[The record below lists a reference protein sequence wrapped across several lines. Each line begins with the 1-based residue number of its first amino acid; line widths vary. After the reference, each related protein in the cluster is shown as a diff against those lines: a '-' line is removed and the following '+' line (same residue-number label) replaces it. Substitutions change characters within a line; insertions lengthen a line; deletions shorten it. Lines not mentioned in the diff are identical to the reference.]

1 MWMATVVTV
10 TILVPMKRRKFYG
23 NPIEFCTNWCRISTI
38 HSAHGNDRK
47 MGRSTGMR
55 VMKHPTK
62 TSFLHVHLATCPQK
76 KSIDLRHNS
85 SLGLSGLS
93 SFFSH
98 QVRFQNDFRT
108 AVAPKWPATPLPV
121 GFPTPAGW
129 RTWSSEGSDTSHRYL
144 YYVWRWWK
152 LGLPHYCS
160 KFQNFWSI
168 KNLFFGSYTSL
179 SLIWFPLIF
188 TDRSTNS
195 TIWQTN
201 MTGRLYPIV
210 RFSNPPIPQSGQFMF
225 DYRRVHSLISYYP
238 LSSFIFHSNSINIS
252 FIQPMDFTLDFSVTH
267 RSNFSDLRLLS
278 AHELITHLLIN
289 SMQGTRQLN
298 TVSRAMFSE

>member
-1 MWMATVVTV
+1 
-10 TILVPMKRRKFYG
+10 
-23 NPIEFCTNWCRISTI
+23 
-38 HSAHGNDRK
+38 
-47 MGRSTGMR
+47 
-55 VMKHPTK
+55 MKHPTK
-62 TSFLHVHLATCPQK
+62 TSSLHVHLATCPQK

-93 SFFSH
+93 SFFPTKWDSKTIFAPPLRQSDPPLLSELAFQLLQGEGLEAQRVVI
-98 QVRFQNDFRT
+98 QVIDIYSMFGDDEHWVYHIIVLSFKIFGQ
-108 AVAPKWPATPLPV
+108 
-121 GFPTPAGW
+121 
-129 RTWSSEGSDTSHRYL
+129 
-144 YYVWRWWK
+144 
-152 LGLPHYCS
+152 S
-160 KFQNFWSI
+160 KI
-168 KNLFFGSYTSL
+168 YFFGSYTSL

-225 DYRRVHSLISYYP
+225 EYRRVHSLISYYP

-252 FIQPMDFTLDFSVTH
+252 FIQPMDFTLNFSVTH

-298 TVSRAMFSE
+298 TVSRAMF

>member
-1 MWMATVVTV
+1 
-10 TILVPMKRRKFYG
+10 
-23 NPIEFCTNWCRISTI
+23 
-38 HSAHGNDRK
+38 
-47 MGRSTGMR
+47 
-55 VMKHPTK
+55 MKHPTK

-76 KSIDLRHNS
+76 NPSIWDTIHLLVYPVYH
-85 SLGLSGLS
+85 
-93 SFFSH
+93 
-98 QVRFQNDFRT
+98 RF
-108 AVAPKWPATPLPV
+108 
-121 GFPTPAGW
+121 FPTKWDSKTIFAPPLRQSDPPLLSQLAFQLLQG
-129 RTWSSEGSDTSHRYL
+129 EGLEAQRVVIQVIDIYTMFGDDEHWVL
-144 YYVWRWWK
+144 M
-152 LGLPHYCS
+152 
-160 KFQNFWSI
+160 FQNFWSI